1 VERTQID
8 VPDKL
13 FYKASEV
20 CQVTDTQPYVL
31 RFWESEFPQL
41 AAEKNRSGQRV
52 YRRQDIDLIFRI
64 KKLLYEEEYTIAGA
78 RKVLEDGVETAL
90 PGEPR
95 PRKRA
100 KEPEVE
106 VEAAPAPAAQAE
118 PTPATPSAGPL
129 FRDREPREQ
138 VAPDAFLPGGDDAKH
153 YRELYENALRAI
165 DELKNDL
172 AKTVTSRDIL
182 KERARRLASRL
193 ESSLQP

>member
-1 VERTQID
+1 VEQTQID

-20 CQVTDTQPYVL
+20 CQLTDTQPYVL

-41 AAEKNRSGQRV
+41 AGEKNRSGQRV
-52 YRRQDIDLIFRI
+52 YRRQDIELIFRI

-78 RKVLEDGVETAL
+78 RKVLEEGVEGAL
-90 PGEPR
+90 PQEPR

-100 KEPEVE
+100 KEPEAPIE
-106 VEAAPAPAAQAE
+106 AEAPPAAAAPPA
-118 PTPATPSAGPL
+118 SL
-129 FRDREPREQ
+129 FREPDREP
-138 VAPDAFLPGGDDAKH
+138 VAPDAFLPSGEDAKH
-153 YRELYENALRAI
+153 YRELYENALRSI

-182 KERARRLASRL
+182 KERARRLAKHL
-193 ESSLQP
+193 ESQLS

>member
-1 VERTQID
+1 MERTQID

-20 CQVTDTQPYVL
+20 CQLTDTQPYVL

-106 VEAAPAPAAQAE
+106 VEARAETAPPPPA
-118 PTPATPSAGPL
+118 PL
-129 FRDREPREQ
+129 FREPEPREREQ
-138 VAPDAFLPGGDDAKH
+138 VAPDAFLPGGATGDDVKH

-182 KERARRLASRL
+182 KERARRLAARL

>member
-1 VERTQID
+1 MEQTQID

-20 CQVTDTQPYVL
+20 CQITDTQPYVL

-41 AAEKNRSGQRV
+41 AGEKNRSGQRV

-78 RKVLEDGVETAL
+78 RKVLEEGVEGAL
-90 PGEPR
+90 PQEPR

-100 KEPEVE
+100 KEPEAATE
-106 VEAAPAPAAQAE
+106 VEAPPAAAS
-118 PTPATPSAGPL
+118 PPASL
-129 FRDREPREQ
+129 FREPAREPDREP
-138 VAPDAFLPGGDDAKH
+138 VAPDAFLPSGEDARH
-153 YRELYENALRAI
+153 YRELYENALRSI
-165 DELKNDL
+165 DDLKNDL

-182 KERARRLASRL
+182 KERARRLAKHL
-193 ESSLQP
+193 ESQLS